1 MRSLAQPPAQG
12 SVVAQGLPAQTAAP
26 LPPLCHVTIVAPR
39 RKADLALPADIPLPH
54 ILPNLL
60 RAMGEVGGESAAA
73 PGWVLQRPG
82 GVPLDIGQSLGALE
96 VLDGEVLYLR
106 PREAVLPPAMFDDVA
121 DVVATG
127 FKDGPAKWGAGHT
140 RVVGVSAATGLLV
153 TGAVI
158 LLLAGPPWRVAAVF
172 AGVFAVLLTVAGG
185 VLSRAVGDSSA
196 GALIGYAA
204 LPYGFL
210 AGLLAPAGATGLGGL
225 GSAHM
230 LAAFA
235 TTGLVAT
242 VCALAVA
249 DGLPAFLGVAIASA
263 SGAVGAAAVLLT
275 SASPAGVAAVVVAV
289 LLACGPLFPMLAF
302 RFAGLPMP
310 TMPTN
315 SEELR
320 GDNQRID
327 GPSILERTRLA
338 QRYATGF
345 VAGVGLVALAAQL
358 YLAFDAGWV
367 ATATALTLSLTLA
380 LRARVFQGTGQ
391 RLWLLVS
398 ALVGLAV
405 LAISRTLTAGGGGAA
420 LTVAMGLLCVA
431 VVPAGMG
438 LWLPSGRPSPFWG
451 RAADIV
457 EVMLIVALFPL
468 ALGVL
473 DVYSWV
479 RGLAG

>member
-1 MRSLAQPPAQG
+1 MRSLAQPPTQG
-12 SVVAQGLPAQTAAP
+12 SPAQGLPAPAAAP
-26 LPPLCHVTIVAPR
+26 LPPLCHITVVAPR
-39 RKADLALPADIPLPH
+39 KKADLALPADIPLPH
-54 ILPNLL
+54 ILPSLL

-82 GVPLDIGQSLGALE
+82 GAPLDIGQSLGALG

-106 PREAVLPPAMFDDVA
+106 PREAVLPAAVFDDVA

-127 FKDGPAKWGAGHT
+127 FREGPGRWDVKHT
-140 RVVGVSAATGLLV
+140 RLAGVGAATCLLV
-153 TGAVI
+153 TGAVV
-158 LLLAGPPWRVAAVF
+158 LLLAGPPWRVSAVF
-172 AGVFAVLLTVAGG
+172 AGVFALLLIVAGG
-185 VLSRAVGDSSA
+185 VISRAVGDSSA

-210 AGLLAPAGATGLGGL
+210 GGLLAPAGSGGLADL
-225 GSAHM
+225 GSAHL
-230 LAAFA
+230 LAGFA

-242 VCALAVA
+242 VAVLVIA
-249 DGLPAFLGVAIASA
+249 DGVPAFLGVAIASA
-263 SGAVGAAAVLLT
+263 TGAVSAAVVMF
-275 SASPAGVAAVVVAV
+275 SAASPAGVAAVAAAV
-289 LLACGPLFPMLAF
+289 LLACSPLLPMLAF

-310 TMPTN
+310 TMPTS

-327 GPSILERTRLA
+327 GPAILERTGHA

-345 VAGVGLVALAAQL
+345 VAGIGLVALVTQVC
-358 YLAFDAGWV
+358 LALDGGWV
-367 ATATALTLSLTLA
+367 AAATALTLSLTLVM
-380 LRARVFQGTGQ
+380 RARVFQGTGQ
-391 RLWLLVS
+391 RLWLLTS
-398 ALVGLAV
+398 GLAGLAV
-405 LAISRTLTAGGGGAA
+405 LAISRALGAGGGGVAIA
-420 LTVAMGLLCVA
+420 VAMGLLCAA
-431 VVPAGMG
+431 VIPAAMG

-451 RAADIV
+451 RAGDIV
-457 EVMLIVALFPL
+457 EVLLIVALFPL

>member
-1 MRSLAQPPAQG
+1 MRSLAQPPQG
-12 SVVAQGLPAQTAAP
+12 AVTPGLPAQAAAP

-54 ILPNLL
+54 VLPGLL
-60 RAMGEVGGESAAA
+60 RAMGEVGGESASA

-82 GVPLDIGQSLGALE
+82 GTPLDIGQSLGALG

-127 FKDGPAKWGAGHT
+127 FRQAPGGWGARHT
-140 RVVGVSAATGLLV
+140 RLVGVGAATALLTV
-153 TGAVI
+153 GALV
-158 LLLAGPPWRVAAVF
+158 LLFSGPPWRVTAVF
-172 AGVFAVLLTVAGG
+172 AGAFALLLTVAGG
-185 VLSRAVGDSSA
+185 LLSRAVGDAPA
-196 GALIGYAA
+196 GAMIGCAA
-204 LPYGFL
+204 LPYAFL

-242 VCALAVA
+242 VGTLAVA
-249 DGLPAFLGVAIASA
+249 DGVQAFLGVAIASA
-263 SGAVGAAAVLLT
+263 TGAICAAVVLFT
-275 SASPAGVAAVVVAV
+275 QASPAGVGSVAAAV

-310 TMPTN
+310 SMPTN

-320 GDNQRID
+320 ADNQRID
-327 GPSILERTRLA
+327 GPSILERTAQA
-338 QRYATGF
+338 QRYATGL
-345 VAGVGLVALAAQL
+345 VAGIGLASVVTQV
-358 YLAFDAGWV
+358 YLAFDPGWV
-367 ATATALTLSLTLA
+367 ALATSVTLSLTL
-380 LRARVFQGTGQ
+380 LMRARVFQGTGQ
-391 RLWLLVS
+391 RLWLLLSGVF
-398 ALVGLAV
+398 GLAV
-405 LAISRTLTAGGGGAA
+405 LAFSRAVTGGGVA
-420 LTVAMGLLCVA
+420 LAVAMGLLCVA
-431 VVPAGMG
+431 LVPASMG
-438 LWLPSGRPSPFWG
+438 LWLHSSKPSPFWG
-451 RAADIV
+451 RAADILEIV
-457 EVMLIVALFPL
+457 LIVALFPL

-473 DVYSWV
+473 DIYTWI